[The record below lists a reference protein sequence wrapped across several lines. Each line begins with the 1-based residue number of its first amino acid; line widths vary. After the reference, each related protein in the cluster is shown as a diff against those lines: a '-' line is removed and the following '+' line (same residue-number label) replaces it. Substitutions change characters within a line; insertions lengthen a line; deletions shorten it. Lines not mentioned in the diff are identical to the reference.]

1 MRIGSPFYRNSTR
14 GLRRRDLV
22 RTYLLR
28 KSFSSY
34 SKVFPHLCV
43 LERDTIRSNIQDVG
57 IHTSRKVVDPN
68 GSVWDRADSR
78 QDTTQDTDVAVAPE
92 PPYVSC
98 AETRVF
104 LSSNTD
110 KFAIL
115 KPSLNQLLRLTPIT
129 VQLKLHLS
137 LITESPVDQI
147 KHRNQTTNLKNLMTP
162 IIPLKGLG
170 PSRNHAPESG
180 RENPSISL

>member
-1 MRIGSPFYRNSTR
+1 MTRRASLGTIGDDSTMTCVLVHRSVSHCNSTR

-78 QDTTQDTDVAVAPE
+78 QDTTQDTDVAVAP
-92 PPYVSC
+92 
-98 AETRVF
+98 
-104 LSSNTD
+104 
-110 KFAIL
+110 I
-115 KPSLNQLLRLTPIT
+115 RL
-129 VQLKLHLS
+129 
-137 LITESPVDQI
+137 
-147 KHRNQTTNLKNLMTP
+147 MC
-162 IIPLKGLG
+162 
-170 PSRNHAPESG
+170 
-180 RENPSISL
+180 